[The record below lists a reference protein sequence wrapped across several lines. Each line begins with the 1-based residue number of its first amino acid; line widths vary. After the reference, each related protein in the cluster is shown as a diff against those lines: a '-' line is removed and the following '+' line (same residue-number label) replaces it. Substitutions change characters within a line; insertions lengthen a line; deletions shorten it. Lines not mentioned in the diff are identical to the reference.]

1 MNMVHRFVLSLGI
14 FFGLVIGTAQ
24 AHKPSDAFMVFEPSS
39 VRLSLALKDID
50 AAIDNLDENQDRQ
63 LTYAEFKLAIPAIEV
78 LVKKD
83 VTIYCGSNKLSSGW
97 RIDESTEASALEK
110 RNDGTYVRL
119 KADINCF
126 NNQAVQVQ
134 YRLFEE
140 IDTSHRLL
148 VNNLLGPVE
157 TVSAASPSESLLILR
172 GSGSGIESSATDSKP
187 KKNSSALSTLINF
200 IGEGFTHLAIGW
212 DHLAFIFV
220 LVLPFMLWKQDGQ
233 KYQLDRAVCKQL
245 LYVISAFTLGH
256 CLTLVLVTL
265 NVITVTGQWVEP
277 TIALTIVIS
286 AALNLMPEV
295 KVPRI
300 WLPLVFGT
308 VHGLGFSSVLSELE
322 ISAGSR
328 LMALVGFNLG
338 IELGQ
343 IAFVVLWAAAQYGLI
358 RFKGYVRWVVMGG
371 STVLMVA
378 AVMLTIVRASA

>member
-1 MNMVHRFVLSLGI
+1 MNMVYRFAFSLCI
-14 FFGLVIGTAQ
+14 FVTVIGTAQ

-50 AAIDNLDENQDRQ
+50 AAIESLDENQDRQ

-83 VTIYCGSNKLSSGW
+83 VTLYCGSNILNSGW

-119 KADINCF
+119 KADITCLND
-126 NNQAVQVQ
+126 QAMQLQ

-148 VNNLLGPVE
+148 VSNLLGSVE
-157 TVSAASPSESLLILR
+157 TVSAASPSERLLILR
-172 GSGSGIESSATDSKP
+172 GSGGAIKSSATDSKP
-187 KKNSSALSTLINF
+187 DKNSSALSTLTNF
-200 IGEGFTHLAIGW
+200 IVEGFTHLAIGW
-212 DHLAFIFV
+212 DHLAFILV
-220 LVLPFMLWKQDGQ
+220 LVLPFMLWEKNGQ
-233 KYQLDRAVCKQL
+233 KYQLDWAACKQL
-245 LYVISAFTLGH
+245 LCVVSAFTLGH

-265 NVITVTGQWVEP
+265 NVITITGQWVEP

-295 KVPRI
+295 KAPRV
-300 WLPLVFGT
+300 LMPLVFGT
-308 VHGLGFSSVLSELE
+308 IHGLGFSSVLSELG
-322 ISAGSR
+322 ISSGSR

-343 IAFVVLWAAAQYGLI
+343 IAFVVLWAIAQYGLI
-358 RFKGYVRWVVMGG
+358 RFKGYMRWVVMGG
-371 STVLMVA
+371 STVLMLA